1 MPIDGKLV
9 HEIDGAIINRLSN
22 PKTITIVELKPD
34 NLDAITM
41 GRNQL
46 NRYVAALQSIDV
58 LTIHNKV
65 TGAMETLNLR
75 DFAILREVNPRTYS
89 VVP

>member
-34 NLDAITM
+34 NPEAITM
-41 GRNQL
+41 GQNQL

-65 TGAMETLNLR
+65 TGVMETLNLR
-75 DFAILREVNPRTYS
+75 DFAILREADPQTYWT
-89 VVP
+89 